1 MQDITQDQAYQD
13 LLKTLGE
20 TYLQGRKRAL
30 QAVNSESLL
39 TYWEMGKHIIEYE
52 QKGKIKAEYGK
63 KVLIQLAK
71 DLKTQYDKGFSRSYL
86 VYMRLFYIRYPKSET
101 LFHQLSWSHYF
112 EIIKIDDDLERSFY
126 EKQTILEKW
135 SVQELRRQKK
145 TALFARLA
153 LSKDKQGILDM
164 AKQGLIPNKET
175 DLIKEPFVFDFLGIE
190 MPKRLK
196 EKDLEKKLIEHL
208 QTFLLELGKGFTYVG
223 RQYRIVISNTEYYV
237 DLVFYHRILRCFV
250 LIDLKID
257 EVKHQDVGQMNFYL
271 NYFSTEENIEGDN
284 EPIGIILTNEKDN
297 IVVEYALRGITNK
310 LLVAKYQLYLPDKDI
325 LLQKVREILE
335 N

>member
-1 MQDITQDQAYQD
+1 M
-13 LLKTLGE
+13 GE